1 MKSIATRL
9 ATLIILASFVFL
21 PGCTDHYEELNTP
34 DRQLSADNVD
44 ATTLGQAFA
53 RSQWAGMHAGAGV
66 GHQIHKSLFADLYAQ
81 YFATTAPYFDSDQ
94 YIEVADWIDSGWN
107 NFYGTAAPQLK
118 FVRDF
123 AIENDMPARRAIAN
137 IWRVEIYQRM
147 TDYWGPIPY
156 SEFGNGEETVPYD
169 AQKDIYMDFFDRLD
183 TAVNTLQDNP
193 EASGFGGNDLVYV
206 DDAVEKWI
214 RFANSLQ
221 LRAAMRIR
229 HRMPDKAK
237 EEAEEAI
244 TRGPGVMESNAH
256 NANLFTSDNN
266 ENAYNVITN
275 WGEFRMSASMESLL
289 EGYDD
294 PRVDAYFSPVQSG
307 EDHDGDGSLFEGMR
321 NGLDRENKG
330 TELNRNYSDMA
341 EPYLPPGRGGTN
353 PPVEVMHAAE
363 IYLLRA
369 EGALLGWNMDG
380 SAEEMYEEG
389 IRMSLTEDRTG
400 ASPDEVD
407 AYLSQTST
415 PADPDDRWNSGPMS
429 DIPVQFQSNAD
440 FETKLEQIIT
450 QKWLALYPI
459 SLEAFAELRRTGYPA
474 LYPIISSRNPNLDSD
489 DIFRRMTFTTSEYN
503 NNTEATNNATDLLS
517 GPDRNDT
524 KVWWDVRDAPANQG
538 LGQP

>member
-1 MKSIATRL
+1 M
-9 ATLIILASFVFL
+9 
-21 PGCTDHYEELNTP
+21 
-34 DRQLSADNVD
+34 
-44 ATTLGQAFA
+44 
-53 RSQWAGMHAGAGV
+53 
-66 GHQIHKSLFADLYAQ
+66 
-81 YFATTAPYFDSDQ
+81 
-94 YIEVADWIDSGWN
+94 
-107 NFYGTAAPQLK
+107 
-118 FVRDF
+118 
-123 AIENDMPARRAIAN
+123 
-137 IWRVEIYQRM
+137 
-147 TDYWGPIPY
+147 
-156 SEFGNGEETVPYD
+156 
-169 AQKDIYMDFFDRLD
+169 
-183 TAVNTLQDNP
+183 
-193 EASGFGGNDLVYV
+193 
-206 DDAVEKWI
+206 

-229 HRMPDKAK
+229 HRMPDKAQT
-237 EEAEEAI
+237 EAEEAI
-244 TRGPGVMESNAH
+244 TRGPGVMVSNAH
-256 NANLFTSDNN
+256 NADLFTSSNN
-266 ENAYNVITN
+266 QNAYNVITN

-294 PRVDAYFSPVQSG
+294 PRIDAYFSPAQSG
-307 EDHDGDGSLFEGMR
+307 VDQDGDGSLFEGMR
-321 NGLDRENKG
+321 NGLPREDKG
-330 TELNRNYSDMA
+330 TELNSAYSDMA
-341 EPYLPPGRGGTN
+341 EPYLPPGQGGTN

-369 EGALLGWNMDG
+369 EGALLGWNMGG

-400 ASPDEVD
+400 ASPEEVD

-415 PADPDDRWNSGPMS
+415 PASPDDRWNSGPVS

-474 LYPIISSRNPNLDSD
+474 LYPLITSRNPHLERD

-503 NNTEATNNATDLLS
+503 NNTEATNNALDLLR
-517 GPDRNDT
+517 GPDQNNT